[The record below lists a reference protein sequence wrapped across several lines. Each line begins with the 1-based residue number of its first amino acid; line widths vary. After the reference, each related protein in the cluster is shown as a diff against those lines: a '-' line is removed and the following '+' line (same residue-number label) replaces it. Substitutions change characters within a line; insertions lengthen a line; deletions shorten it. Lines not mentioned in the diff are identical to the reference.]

1 MTINRKAL
9 LIITPAR
16 HQVPPGTTGST
27 GTRYRSAKQMY
38 PLNVNLD
45 KTHNN
50 DKYKSF
56 FC

>member
-9 LIITPAR
+9 LITTL
-16 HQVPPGTTGST
+16 HQVPQAPGTD
-27 GTRYRSAKQMY
+27 QQNMY

-50 DKYKSF
+50 DKHKSF
-56 FC
+56 C

>member
-1 MTINRKAL
+1 MTMNRKAL
-9 LIITPAR
+9 LITTP
-16 HQVPPGTTGST
+16 HQVRQVPQAPGTD
-27 GTRYRSAKQMY
+27 QQNMY

-56 FC
+56 C